1 MKRYAFFLLLA
12 HAAAAQSPHDFAFGI
27 PLATEGDDAFYRVE
41 LPAAVYSG
49 AVRSDLGDMRVFNG
63 DGAVV
68 PFAFVPRA
76 APAREKRAP
85 VYLPQFPLRVEQ
97 AQTDLGGLALTLNR
111 AAAGATTLSLTTRDG
126 VPVVGDHLIG
136 YVLDTSALTEPL
148 TALVTNWETL
158 PRSVGM
164 RFRVDASDDLAT
176 WRTVVNDAPLIDL
189 EYEGRRLRRDRIE
202 IPATKASY
210 LRLSWAPTQPPLNL
224 AGVVGEYAARLV
236 DPPLQWNEATGVASP
251 EHEGDY
257 DFDLKGTFP
266 IERIAIAL
274 PEQNTVVPAQLF
286 ARATAEDA
294 WRLVASEV
302 LFRLRQGDGEVTS
315 PPIVVNAGAPRYW
328 RVHVDPRIGGLGAGR
343 PMMRAGWLPQ
353 QIVFAARGS
362 GPFVVAYGS
371 ATTESSALPIRTLVP
386 AYDTPE
392 APAIGAAVPRS
403 GNAQALGGDA
413 RLSKPIDSKRLLLW
427 STLVLG
433 VAMLGWMAWRLS
445 RELAVPAG
453 VDATASKRDDA

>member
-1 MKRYAFFLLLA
+1 MKRYAFFLLLLA
-12 HAAAAQSPHDFAFGI
+12 HTAAGQSPRDFAFGV
-27 PLATEGDDAFYRVE
+27 PLVTEGDDAFYRAE
-41 LPAAVYSG
+41 LPAVVYTG
-49 AVRSDLGDMRVFNG
+49 AVRSDLGDLRVFNH

-76 APAREKRAP
+76 APAHEKRAA

-97 AQTDLGGLALTLNR
+97 AETDLGGLALTLNR
-111 AAAGATTLSLTTRDG
+111 ASTGAMTLSLSTHDG
-126 VPVVGDHLIG
+126 VPVVGDRLIG

-148 TALVTNWETL
+148 VALVANWETL

-164 RFRVDASDDLAT
+164 RFRIDASDDLAT

-202 IPATKASY
+202 MPATKANY
-210 LRLSWAPTQPPLNL
+210 LRLSWAPTQAPLNL
-224 AGVVGEYAARLV
+224 AGVVGEYGARVV
-236 DPPLQWNEATGVASP
+236 DPPVQWNEVPGVAVS

-266 IERIAIAL
+266 IERIAVAL

-286 ARATAEDA
+286 ARVSPQDA
-294 WRLVASEV
+294 WRLIASDV

-315 PPIVVNAGAPRYW
+315 PPIIVNAGAPRYW
-328 RVHVDPRIGGLGAGR
+328 RLHVDPRTGGLGVAL
-343 PMMRAGWLPQ
+343 PHMRAGWSPQ

-371 ATTESSALPIRTLVP
+371 ATAESSALPIRTLVP
-386 AYDTPE
+386 EYDTPE
-392 APAIGAAVPRS
+392 APAIGAAS
-403 GNAQALGGDA
+403 AQAGNIQALGGAA
-413 RLSKPIDSKRLLLW
+413 RLSKPIDAKRLLLW
-427 STLVLG
+427 STLILG

-445 RELAVPAG
+445 RQLA
-453 VDATASKRDDA
+453 ASTRDDA